1 MRPIESGQTKLRLS
15 PNLKKATKKSL
26 TDEVNS
32 NTDEVGP
39 LKGQTQ
45 LIFSNMYSQISHWSL
60 SAAISRGVLRKY
72 SISSSD
78 SGFFIVCNCRIL
90 VDIVPNVMAR
100 RLLRRIFF
108 QITGVSLP
116 IFSFEYSRV
125 HISSDEVFS
134 KILKKISMRT
144 SNPFI

>member
-78 SGFFIVCNCRIL
+78 SGFFIVCNWAVTEL
-90 VDIVPNVMAR
+90 VPELIWAPE
-100 RLLRRIFF
+100 LFGPQEI
-108 QITGVSLP
+108 
-116 IFSFEYSRV
+116 
-125 HISSDEVFS
+125 
-134 KILKKISMRT
+134 
-144 SNPFI
+144 